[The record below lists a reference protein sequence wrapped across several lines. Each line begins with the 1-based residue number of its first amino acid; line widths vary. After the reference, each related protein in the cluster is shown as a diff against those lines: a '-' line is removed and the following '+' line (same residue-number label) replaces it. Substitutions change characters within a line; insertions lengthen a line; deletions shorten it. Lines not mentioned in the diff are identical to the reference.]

1 MSDAKASDAK
11 ASEAK
16 VLDGA
21 QQELRK
27 ATAAMRRALAEF
39 DDADGDAMAAYAR
52 NVRAA
57 LSQLEDELDVS
68 GAELSAQL
76 AESREQLGESLHAA
90 RSSWAAI
97 NDEMK
102 LQAHLAQMEAR
113 DLYRR
118 ADEDLHQAGAIIST
132 SLEELGQTTT
142 ESLDTVRSQAN
153 KAIGQLRSAIYGLR
167 LAASRS

>member
-1 MSDAKASDAK
+1 MSDL
-11 ASEAK
+11 EA
-16 VLDGA
+16 A
-21 QQELRK
+21 QQELRS
-27 ATAAMRRALAEF
+27 ATGAMRQALAAF
-39 DDADGDAMAAYAR
+39 DDADVAALQAYAR

-68 GAELSAQL
+68 GAELTAAL
-76 AESREQLGESLHAA
+76 ADSREQLGESLQAA
-90 RSSWAAI
+90 RSSWSAI

-118 ADEDLHQAGAIIST
+118 ADEDLHQAGAIISS
-132 SLEELGQTTT
+132 SLEELGQTTADG
-142 ESLDTVRSQAN
+142 LDSVRGQAT